1 MSTIW
6 LLVITQLGLMNP
18 MPVYQWKWVPYFSVD
33 FWILITQVKFPRSRY
48 QTRSYSG
55 RPSVLPGSRSPI
67 ISFLHRE
74 KFQHFHAGNPLPV
87 QTTQRPA
94 ALPVMS
100 FPQIPQS
107 PGSPN
112 FNLVQ
117 PLQLCL
123 FSSMTARQYAIF
135 AMIMC
140 SSLSSSFTVC
150 LFPPFYPRYG
160 SLLQIKFSGL
170 RDGLIFFHRDLFSRL
185 AEMKGATATDYG
197 LIIGTNCLV
206 AFIVTPFIGN
216 HLDSI
221 GVKFAFVTGILGGG
235 ACCLLSGFLEFFE
248 PGSTFITMSVLIRLD
263 GSGLTFWLESMIWVG
278 CQCQV
283 GRIGYF
289 ELAFVGDLTK
299 ILRILHAISNAMTI
313 TSTFTYTACEFPTAV
328 AKIFSIT
335 RCPDY
340 WLFLSWT
347 VENY

>member
-1 MSTIW
+1 MFTKIQPCS
-6 LLVITQLGLMNP
+6 
-18 MPVYQWKWVPYFSVD
+18 
-33 FWILITQVKFPRSRY
+33 
-48 QTRSYSG
+48 
-55 RPSVLPGSRSPI
+55 
-67 ISFLHRE
+67 
-74 KFQHFHAGNPLPV
+74 
-87 QTTQRPA
+87 
-94 ALPVMS
+94 ALYT
-100 FPQIPQS
+100 
-107 PGSPN
+107 
-112 FNLVQ
+112 L
-117 PLQLCL
+117 L

-263 GSGLTFWLESMIWVG
+263 GSGLTF
-278 CQCQV
+278 
-283 GRIGYF
+283 
-289 ELAFVGDLTK
+289 
-299 ILRILHAISNAMTI
+299 
-313 TSTFTYTACEFPTAV
+313 
-328 AKIFSIT
+328 
-335 RCPDY
+335 
-340 WLFLSWT
+340 
-347 VENY
+347 

>member
-1 MSTIW
+1 MQGIHS
-6 LLVITQLGLMNP
+6 QC
-18 MPVYQWKWVPYFSVD
+18 
-33 FWILITQVKFPRSRY
+33 RR
-48 QTRSYSG
+48 R
-55 RPSVLPGSRSPI
+55 SVLLLCQWWAFLKFLNHQVPQTSILFNLFNFAFSAQWLRGSTQSLPW
-67 ISFLHRE
+67 SCALPFLH
-74 KFQHFHAGNPLPV
+74 P
-87 QTTQRPA
+87 
-94 ALPVMS
+94 
-100 FPQIPQS
+100 S
-107 PGSPN
+107 P
-112 FNLVQ
+112 
-117 PLQLCL
+117 
-123 FSSMTARQYAIF
+123 F
-135 AMIMC
+135 A
-140 SSLSSSFTVC
+140 SSLHSTQGMEVYCKSSS
-150 LFPPFYPRYG
+150 
-160 SLLQIKFSGL
+160 
-170 RDGLIFFHRDLFSRL
+170 RDFLMAWSFSRL